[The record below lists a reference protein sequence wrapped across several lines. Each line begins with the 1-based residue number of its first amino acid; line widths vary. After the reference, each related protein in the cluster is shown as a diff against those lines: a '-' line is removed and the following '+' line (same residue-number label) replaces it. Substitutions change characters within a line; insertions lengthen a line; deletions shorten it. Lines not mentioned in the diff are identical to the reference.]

1 MISAARQSL
10 IVIHNEGREDT
21 SDAISGSDGLS
32 WTKLFC
38 EMGSGDENG
47 FTGLKVALYGG
58 PMELQP
64 LVTYP
69 QKDLRH
75 RMTTKM

>member
-38 EMGSGDENG
+38 KMGSGDENG

-58 PMELQP
+58 PKELQP